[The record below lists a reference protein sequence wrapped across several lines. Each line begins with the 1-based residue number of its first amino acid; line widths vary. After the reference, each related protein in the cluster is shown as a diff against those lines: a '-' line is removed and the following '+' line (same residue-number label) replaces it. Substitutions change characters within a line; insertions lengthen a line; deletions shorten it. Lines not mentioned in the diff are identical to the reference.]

1 MYEAVAAAAQQYEAS
16 GPGPIRTPGAPAS
29 ECRLQQS
36 PQRARLTAAARAPP
50 DVPPLPCRLAAPVLR
65 WPAGQGVN
73 LEDAFARLHLARLCA
88 YVVHSD
94 QSAGDVSR
102 DGAPF
107 WKMLCLL
114 AVR

>member
-1 MYEAVAAAAQQYEAS
+1 M
-16 GPGPIRTPGAPAS
+16 
-29 ECRLQQS
+29 
-36 PQRARLTAAARAPP
+36 
-50 DVPPLPCRLAAPVLR
+50 
-65 WPAGQGVN
+65 N

-107 WKMLCLL
+107 WQMLCLL
-114 AVR
+114 ATR